1 MCWRSS
7 TTSRRSSPTSIST
20 PLSWRRPKPEAMPVK
35 VLGIDPGTA
44 VLGYGVVESGSSLR
58 HRLLECG
65 TLTTFGRDPLPIRLR
80 VIHDGITALIA
91 RHTPDAVAVESAFY
105 GRNVRTT
112 VVLSHARG
120 VILLAAEMAGVEIA
134 ECSPASVKKTIVSR
148 GGALKP
154 QVGYMVAQL
163 LRLRSAPTPADAAD
177 AVAVALTHVMIATRR
192 AFFARAMTR

>member
-1 MCWRSS
+1 M
-7 TTSRRSSPTSIST
+7 
-20 PLSWRRPKPEAMPVK
+20 K

-44 VLGYGVVESGSSLR
+44 VLGYGVVESGSSR
-58 HRLLECG
+58 TQRLLECG
-65 TLTTFGRDPLPIRLR
+65 TLTTLGHDPLPARLR
-80 VIHDGITALIA
+80 VIHDGVAALIA
-91 RHTPDAVAVESAFY
+91 RHTPDAVAVESTFY

-134 ECSPASVKKTIVSR
+134 EYSPAAIKKTIVGR

-163 LRLRSAPTPADAAD
+163 LRLKTPPAPGDAAD
-177 AVAVALTHVMIATRR
+177 GVAVALTHLMIATRQAVLFR
-192 AFFARAMTR
+192 RVAATR

>member
-1 MCWRSS
+1 
-7 TTSRRSSPTSIST
+7 
-20 PLSWRRPKPEAMPVK
+20 VK

-44 VLGYGVVESGSSLR
+44 ILGYGVVESESSR
-58 HRLLECG
+58 SHRLLECG
-65 TLTTFGRDPLPIRLR
+65 TLTTSGRDPLAARLR

-134 ECSPASVKKTIVSR
+134 EYSPASVKKTIV
-148 GGALKP
+148 GKGAALKP
-154 QVGYMVAQL
+154 
-163 LRLRSAPTPADAAD
+163 
-177 AVAVALTHVMIATRR
+177 
-192 AFFARAMTR
+192 